1 VVLEG
6 HYRRAGPRSGG
17 QAAGLRPL
25 TKAQVQQLT
34 KIAPRI
40 VGATAPDD
48 RCLTDPA
55 GNEPA

>member
-1 VVLEG
+1 VVQEG
-6 HYRRAGPRSGG
+6 HHRRAGSRSGG

-25 TKAQVQQLT
+25 AEAQVQQLA
-34 KIAPRI
+34 KIAHRI

-48 RCLTDPA
+48 RCLADPA